1 MSIAIFLVLL
11 VVSAGVV
18 AYPLFSSGKQASV
31 PRAVREAD
39 IERALRATRS
49 ARPQAGL
56 ACPHCGRAYQAGDQF
71 CVQCGQPLPE
81 KPVARGPVCGACGA
95 PVHEGDLFCAKC
107 GATIPGKEV
116 A

>member
-18 AYPLFSSGKQASV
+18 AYPLFSPGKQV
-31 PRAVREAD
+31 REPRAVSEAD
-39 IERALRATRS
+39 IERALHALRS

-56 ACPHCGRAYQAGDQF
+56 ACPNCGHAYQAGDRF
-71 CVQCGQPLPE
+71 CVQCGQPLSE
-81 KPVARGPVCGACGA
+81 KAVAHGPVCPACGA

-107 GATIPGKEV
+107 GATIRGKEG